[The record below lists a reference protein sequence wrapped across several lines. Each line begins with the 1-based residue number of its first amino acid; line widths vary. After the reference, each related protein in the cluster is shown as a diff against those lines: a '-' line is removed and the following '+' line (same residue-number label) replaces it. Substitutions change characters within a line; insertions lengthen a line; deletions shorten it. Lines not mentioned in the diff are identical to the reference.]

1 MQIAGIDCGMSI
13 LDLFGM
19 SPTPSKADRPPY
31 FVSTQVTEARRYYL
45 DLAPKPARQI
55 TVVCGGCER
64 MRSDYLVERN
74 TFPFFVIEFVSE
86 GAGSLELAGRRYRLR
101 AGMTFLY
108 GPGVRHVIRTE
119 PSRPMLK
126 YYIAFAGTVGG
137 GLLDESPLRG
147 WKAVQVSSPKEVV
160 EFFEILQREGAS
172 ESMYGA
178 RICAALVPVLITK
191 ITERAVPYA
200 IGESRA
206 LATFHRAK
214 HWIERHY
221 EHLRTVEQAARACH
235 VEVAY
240 LSRLFQRFG
249 HTTPYRFLMWLKMN
263 RATELL
269 VDEGMLVK
277 EVAAELE
284 FADAFHFSR
293 SFKRHYG
300 LSPGHFVRHSR
311 D

>member
-1 MQIAGIDCGMSI
+1 MQMAGIDCGMSI
-13 LDLFGM
+13 LDLIVM
-19 SPTPSKADRPPY
+19 SSTQGKVDRPPY

-45 DLAPKPARQI
+45 DLAPKPTRHI
-55 TVVCGGCER
+55 KVVCGGCER

-74 TFPFFVIEFVSE
+74 TFPFFVLEFVAE

-101 AGMTFLY
+101 TGMTFWY
-108 GPGVRHVIRTE
+108 GPNVRHIIRTE
-119 PSRPMLK
+119 ASRPMLK
-126 YYIAFAGTVGG
+126 YYIVFAGTEGER
-137 GLLDESPLRG
+137 LLEESPLRG

-221 EHLRTVEQAARACH
+221 ERLRTVEQAARACH

-249 HTTPYRFLMWLKMN
+249 HTTPYRFLMRLKMN

-269 VDEGMLVK
+269 IDNGMLVK

-293 SFKRHYG
+293 AFKRLYG
-300 LSPGHFVRHSR
+300 LSPGHFVKHSR

>member
-1 MQIAGIDCGMSI
+1 MQIAGIDYSMSI
-13 LDLFGM
+13 LDLIAM
-19 SPTPSKADRPPY
+19 APAHSKSDKPPY

-45 DLAPKPARQI
+45 DLAPKFTRQI

-64 MRSDYLVERN
+64 MRSDYLVDRS
-74 TFPFFVIEFVSE
+74 TFPFFVLEFVAE
-86 GAGSLELAGRRYRLR
+86 GTGWLELAGRRYRLR
-101 AGMTFLY
+101 AGMTFWY
-108 GPGVRHVIRTE
+108 GPGAHHTIRTE
-119 PSRPMLK
+119 ASRPMLK
-126 YYIAFAGTVGG
+126 YYIVFTGIEGER
-137 GLLDESPLRG
+137 LLEESPLRG

-160 EFFEILQREGAS
+160 ELFEILQREGAS
-172 ESMYGA
+172 ESEYGA

-191 ITERAVPYA
+191 ITDRAVPYA

-214 HWIERHY
+214 HWIEQHY
-221 EHLRTVEQAARACH
+221 ARLRTAEQAARACH

-249 HTTPYRFLMWLKMN
+249 HTTPYRFLMRLKMN

-269 VDEGMLVK
+269 VDGGMLVK

-293 SFKRHYG
+293 VFKRLYG
-300 LSPGHFVRHSR
+300 LSPGHFVKHSR